1 MDSEV
6 DAKQVYRNSDK
17 LNRLVPKLP
26 IEQVFTE
33 HEIKQT
39 FSERNEFTFDHPH
52 GWIQMLLINQ
62 LE

>member
-33 HEIKQT
+33 REIKQT
-39 FSERNEFTFDHPH
+39 FS
-52 GWIQMLLINQ
+52 
-62 LE
+62 